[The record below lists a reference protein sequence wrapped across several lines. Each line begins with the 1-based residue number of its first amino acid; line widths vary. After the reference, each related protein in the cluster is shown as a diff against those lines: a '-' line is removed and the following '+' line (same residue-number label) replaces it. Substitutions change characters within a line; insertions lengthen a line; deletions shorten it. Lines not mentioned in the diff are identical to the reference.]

1 MLHLNFEQFPV
12 LTTERLILRQLTRDD
27 APEIFMLRS
36 DDAVNEFIDRQKAI
50 HLDEAIQFISKI
62 NNGIA
67 KNEAMYWGIQFKNEA
82 RLVGTI
88 CYWNII
94 KEKDCAEIGY
104 ELLPAFQGKG
114 IMQEAIETVLRFAFD
129 SLKFS
134 SVVAIAHK
142 ENIPS
147 LKVLQRNNFELKNE
161 MEDNMLEYILHVK
174 NFNKV

>member
-1 MLHLNFEQFPV
+1 L
-12 LTTERLILRQLTRDD
+12 
-27 APEIFMLRS
+27 
-36 DDAVNEFIDRQKAI
+36 
-50 HLDEAIQFISKI
+50 
-62 NNGIA
+62 
-67 KNEAMYWGIQFKNEA
+67 
-82 RLVGTI
+82 
-88 CYWNII
+88 WNIN
-94 KEKDCAEIGY
+94 KEKDEIELGY
-104 ELLPAFQGKG
+104 ELLPAYHGKG
-114 IMQEAIETVLRFAFD
+114 IMQEAIEVVLRFAFD

>member
-1 MLHLNFEQFPV
+1 MEFDFRDFPELV
-12 LTTERLILRQLTRDD
+12 SERLLLRSLQPTD
-27 APEIFMLRS
+27 ANEIFALRS
-36 DDAVNEFIDRQKAI
+36 DDNVNKYIERKKATSIEDAYRFI
-50 HLDEAIQFISKI
+50 EM
-62 NNGIA
+62 IA
-67 KNEAMYWGIQFKNEA
+67 KNVSNNETLLWA
-82 RLVGTI
+82 IELKQTHAFAGTVLL
-88 CYWNII
+88 WNIN
-94 KEKDCAEIGY
+94 KEKDEIELGY
-104 ELLPAFQGKG
+104 ELLPAYHGKG
-114 IMQEAIETVLRFAFD
+114 IMQEAIEVVLRFAFD